1 MAAPDIRQLIALTL
15 FAARGRA
22 VKDVDGNYAHG
33 QVHKVRLVEADETS
47 HYQQDHCQRNC
58 TLRPHVFGLVA
69 LLGERVVDLAREVLF
84 LFSDL
89 DCLLKFTR

>member
-1 MAAPDIRQLIALTL
+1 MAAHDVTQLIKLTL

-22 VKDVDGNYAHG
+22 FKDVDGNDANG
-33 QVHKVRLVEADETS
+33 QVQKVRLVEADETS

-58 TLRPHVFGLVA
+58 TLRPHFFGLVA
-69 LLGERVVDLAREVLF
+69 LLGERVVDLAREVVF

-89 DCLLKFTR
+89 DCLLKLIR